1 MFSLWNLKNARR
13 DHANNIDNELKLLSL
28 ISAGEEWESSEQLD
42 HDAPHAPHVN
52 GLSVG
57 EDPEHDLGGSVEPT
71 LDVGVHDLL
80 IQSATAEIC
89 YHDPTL
95 IFLFQ

>member
-1 MFSLWNLKNARR
+1 LKYAWRN
-13 DHANNIDNELKLLSL
+13 HANNIYNELKLFSL
-28 ISAGEEWESSEQLD
+28 ISPGEEWEPSEQLD
-42 HDAPHAPHVN
+42 HDAAHAPHVD

-57 EDPEHDLGGSVEPT
+57 EDSEHDLGGSVEPT

-80 IQSATAEIC
+80 VQGATAEVC
-89 YHDPTL
+89 DHDPTL

>member
-1 MFSLWNLKNARR
+1 MKNAWR
-13 DHANNIDNELKLLSL
+13 DHANNIDNELKLFSL
-28 ISAGEEWESSEQLD
+28 ICSGEEREPSEQLD
-42 HDAPHAPHVN
+42 HDAAHAPHVD

-57 EDPEHDLGGSVEPT
+57 EDTEHDLGGSVEPT

-80 IQSATAEIC
+80 VQGATAEVC